1 MAQPTVWRGTCETTA
16 MDDAAEWTIIFTDA
30 GVDSVSA
37 KVYAKKFAQEK
48 LTMSKLEM
56 LGRSML
62 TELGVS
68 VMGDALS
75 PLKLSK
81 VAESKSTSARAS
93 VQLSSAKAPQLHAV
107 PCGGCIS
114 RVGRR
119 RSFDIGWG
127 QCGHAVLDCSFHI

>member
-1 MAQPTVWRGTCETTA
+1 

-48 LTMSKLEM
+48 LTMSNLEM

-75 PLKLSK
+75 TLKLSK

-93 VQLSSAKAPQLHAV
+93 VQLSSAKAPQLYRAGAAYHVSGEDV
-107 PCGGCIS
+107 PLTSDEDSVAMLSLI
-114 RVGRR
+114 
-119 RSFDIGWG
+119 
-127 QCGHAVLDCSFHI
+127 AHITFN